1 MLLLADVA
9 VGSPHLCTFRI
20 EIKVSNF
27 ILFSIALLVRR
38 RADDQ
43 VPACCAFAEALPP
56 LKLWRH
62 AGSGARPAGSSYGV
76 EGDYYYGIINKYL

>member
-43 VPACCAFAEALPP
+43 FPACCAFAEACASAKAMATRGQRSKAGRQQLQCRR
-56 LKLWRH
+56 KLLQWN
-62 AGSGARPAGSSYGV
+62 
-76 EGDYYYGIINKYL
+76 NK